1 MDIIEILSGLI
12 LIAVIFVIP
21 AALLVLLIW
30 FIVCIVRYL
39 RVPKSDT
46 ELRRSRRFPL
56 IISFVISAVL
66 ISASAAIFIL
76 FSMSLSHM

>member
-1 MDIIEILSGLI
+1 MDIIEILSGLM

-39 RVPKSDT
+39 RVPKSNT

-56 IISFVISAVL
+56 IISLVIVAVL
-66 ISASAAIFIL
+66 AASSAAIVIL

>member
-1 MDIIEILSGLI
+1 MDIIETLSGLI
-12 LIAVIFVIP
+12 LIAVIFAIP

>member
-1 MDIIEILSGLI
+1 MDIIEILSGLM
-12 LIAVIFVIP
+12 LSAVIFVIP

-30 FIVCIVRYL
+30 FIVCIVRYV

-46 ELRRSRRFPL
+46 ELRRTRRFPL
-56 IISFVISAVL
+56 IISLVIFAVL
-66 ISASAAIFIL
+66 AASSTAIFIL

>member
-1 MDIIEILSGLI
+1 MDIIEILSGLM

-56 IISFVISAVL
+56 IISLVIVAVL
-66 ISASAAIFIL
+66 AASSAAIVIL

>member
-1 MDIIEILSGLI
+1 MDIIEILSGLM

-39 RVPKSDT
+39 RVPKSDI
-46 ELRRSRRFPL
+46 ELRKSRRFPL

-66 ISASAAIFIL
+66 IAASAAIFIL